1 MFPSPSLLCYS
12 RPESPRTLAIFI
24 TLFFGCVN
32 YALLKAEVEHTILIW
47 ICVRSNSL
55 VRAEEFLRA
64 QMLSSLRKGIA
75 VRIDPLPYTQ
85 EIFTDLHLQT

>member
-1 MFPSPSLLCYS
+1 MLQ
-12 RPESPRTLAIFI
+12 SPRISQDLGYFHYA
-24 TLFFGCVN
+24 FFGCVN

-47 ICVRSNSL
+47 ICVCSNSL